1 MQEPKPYYKKID
13 RSFFEWGIIIPKE
26 YEYDFLYGEVIPLGS
41 SREIDIIFKKKKY
54 RAKLYHVNRKTAA
67 PVYQLRWDTDRGLT
81 NSFRHEFIHSYV
93 ILKSQKELHGKK
105 KFHDTE
111 IKKFRSNL
119 SGGQQEVVSIRPIS
133 TNSIQIEPFI
143 QIHTEWNELF
153 TRLAD
158 NNSFENIFSENN
170 DYLIQKS
177 TNWISV
183 DDYYKHES
191 ELSVVYYLAN
201 TSKKLLYIGKAD
213 NFGSRVKP
221 GRQHQEMP
229 PDWDLFRYDIIKP
242 EYVHL
247 LERLEDH
254 TIRSFASV
262 LSNKNGFSTLGI
274 GEYTLVNKKWKK
286 I

>member
-26 YEYDFLYGEVIPLGS
+26 YELDFLYGKPMAPGGS
-41 SREIDIIFKKKKY
+41 RDICIVYKSKKY
-54 RAKLYHVNRKTAA
+54 KAKLYHVNRSNAR
-67 PVYQLRWDTDRGLT
+67 PVFKLSWDTDRDFLST
-81 NSFRHEFIHSYV
+81 LRREFIHSYV
-93 ILKSQKELHGKK
+93 ILKSQKELHSKLKK
-105 KFHDTE
+105 EKSVS
-111 IKKFRSNL
+111 KKFRSNL
-119 SGGQQEVVSIRPIS
+119 SGGQQEVVSVRPLSSGQIA
-133 TNSIQIEPFI
+133 IEPFI

-183 DDYYKHES
+183 TDYYKHES

-201 TSKKLLYIGKAD
+201 TRKKLLYIGKAD

-274 GEYTLVNKKWKK
+274 GDYMLVNKKWKK